1 MFEEFREQAEDSFLD
16 EDDFDEEEQDGLA
29 GATTK
34 VRTTFRSMTPAQRFI
49 ILMLMLI
56 VVCLVSSLCLL
67 ATGKVVPPL
76 P

>member
-16 EDDFDEEEQDGLA
+16 EDDFEEEEQSGLGA
-29 GATTK
+29 ATTK
-34 VRTTFRSMTPAQRFI
+34 VRTTFLNMTPAQRFI

-56 VVCLVSSLCLL
+56 VVCLASSLCLL
-67 ATGKVVPPL
+67 VTGKVVPPL